1 MSATARPA
9 YLVAS
14 VDRALQVLEL
24 LRDERELT
32 LTAISRTLG
41 VAPSTAHRLLTTLAH
56 RGFVR
61 QVPATRGWVAGGTL
75 LQVGLAAAGSLDAR
89 RLARPVL
96 EDLAAELDE
105 TVHLARLE
113 GTRVLFL
120 DTVESTRAVR
130 VTDRTGVTL
139 PAHCA
144 ASGKVLLAQ
153 LDQAE
158 LRRRLPDPLPAVTPR
173 THTSRIALERELAQV
188 RRTGTA
194 VNVAESERGLS
205 AVAAA
210 VTPPGHEPALAVTVS
225 VPSEH
230 VAPADMARMAAAVTA
245 AADRLRSRLD
255 VAGAG

>member
-1 MSATARPA
+1 MSAPARPA
-9 YLVAS
+9 YLVES
-14 VDRALQVLEL
+14 VDRALHVLEL

-32 LTAISRTLG
+32 LTAISRALD

-61 QVPATRGWVAGGTL
+61 QDPSSRGWATGGTL
-75 LQVGLAAAGSLDAR
+75 LQLGLAAAGNLDAR
-89 RLARPVL
+89 RLARPAL
-96 EDLAAELDE
+96 EDLAADLDE
-105 TVHLARLE
+105 TVHLVRLE
-113 GTRVLFL
+113 GDRVLFL

-173 THTSRIALERELAQV
+173 TRTSRAELERELAEV

-210 VTPPGHEPALAVTVS
+210 VTPPGQEPALSVTVS

-230 VAPADMARMAAAVTA
+230 VAPADLDRMADAVRA
-245 AADRLRSRLD
+245 AAEAVHALL
-255 VAGAG
+255 GFITH